1 MKAGTALKYTASD
14 GKPLCVGDAFE
25 YEGQQFFV
33 SPFGSALDLSGEA
46 FPLSKM
52 SPDKIIRN
60 TAGASAFCAVKSD
73 VPEPEQE
80 VVKEGTMLVDISI
93 FTDEDIAAELQ
104 RRGYVGTLTRTKTI
118 TL

>member
-60 TAGASAFCAVKSD
+60 TAAAVSSCPTKSD
-73 VPEPEQE
+73 ASEP
-80 VVKEGTMLVDISI
+80 VMVADISV
-93 FTDEDIAAELQ
+93 FTDEDLAFELQ
-104 RRGYVGTLTRTKTI
+104 RRGYAGTLTRTETI

>member
-52 SPDKIIRN
+52 SPDKIIRKQSTN
-60 TAGASAFCAVKSD
+60 F
-73 VPEPEQE
+73 PEWEKAHADEP
-80 VVKEGTMLVDISI
+80 VMVADISV
-93 FTDEDIAAELQ
+93 FSDEDIASELQ
-104 RRGYVGTLTRTKTI
+104 RRGYAGTLTRTETI

>member
-73 VPEPEQE
+73 APEP
-80 VVKEGTMLVDISI
+80 VMAADISI
-93 FTDEDIAAELQ
+93 FTDEDLAAELQ
-104 RRGYVGTLTRTKTI
+104 RRTKLGRVGKI
-118 TL
+118 SVV

>member
-33 SPFGSALDLSGEA
+33 SPFGSALDLNGEA

-60 TAGASAFCAVKSD
+60 QSTNF
-73 VPEPEQE
+73 PEREKAHADEPIM
-80 VVKEGTMLVDISI
+80 VADISV
-93 FTDEDIAAELQ
+93 FSDEEIASELQ

-118 TL
+118 TLL

>member
-73 VPEPEQE
+73 APEP
-80 VVKEGTMLVDISI
+80 VMAADISI

>member
-25 YEGQQFFV
+25 YEGKQFFV

-52 SPDKIIRN
+52 SPDKIIRKQSPN
-60 TAGASAFCAVKSD
+60 FPGWEKAKTCLEKQMVA
-73 VPEPEQE
+73 
-80 VVKEGTMLVDISI
+80 DISVYS
-93 FTDEDIAAELQ
+93 DEEIASELQ

>member
-60 TAGASAFCAVKSD
+60 TAAPFCAVKSD
-73 VPEPEQE
+73 APEP
-80 VVKEGTMLVDISI
+80 VMAADISI
-93 FTDEDIAAELQ
+93 FTVEDLVFELQ
-104 RRGYVGTLTRTKTI
+104 RRGYAGTLTRTETI